1 MKSSNISIVAIG
13 ASAGG
18 LDALQHLLS
27 NLPAVE
33 DACLIV
39 AQHLSPSHK
48 SILTQLLNRETEL
61 TVVEATSKTTLKAG
75 MVYITPPDREISV
88 EKGKIVLRKE
98 STVAGPKPSVN
109 VLFNSLAKQTTHRV
123 VGVIL
128 SGTGSD
134 GAQGVVAL
142 HEAGGYVIVQSPE
155 TAKFDSMPKAAIQ
168 TGVVDEIVS
177 VNEIGASIQ
186 AHLLGKKRHIEA
198 DTKDV
203 MTDSMSRIF
212 YLLGKRTGADF
223 SNYKPGTVARRL
235 EKRLSHLGISD
246 IDNYVSLIERDPSE
260 ADEMFKTILIGVTT
274 FFRDPD
280 AFSELRKL
288 LESLIADKRDVVPIR
303 VWVPGCST
311 GQEAYSIAMML
322 NQILTEQ
329 KSTFTFQIF
338 ATDID
343 DRAIAIARRGLY
355 PAKELDSIPELY
367 HREAITLV
375 GDHIELSKSIRSRVL
390 FSKHD
395 LLQNPPFLKLDLVS
409 CRNVLI
415 YFNATLQQRVFPAF
429 QNALKTGG
437 ILFLGK
443 SETIG
448 GFTNMFGSVSAK
460 YRLYRRKQGAMNTL
474 KYPTAKLLSTSTHKP
489 SRAEPRL
496 QKPTLNEMVRET
508 LYNAYE
514 HPYVVVNESFD
525 VLEVNGD
532 VRLIVTLATGQI
544 QSNLLKMVHPDLQLD
559 VRSALAQV
567 QKLRTGM
574 KGRVRRFE
582 PFGPL
587 QYIRISALPVLNQ
600 TDSETMIMVIFE
612 TIDLKDVVSSEAK
625 PRIKGRVHE
634 LEQELASTKLQLETY
649 IEVIENSNEELQSLN
664 EELQG
669 MNEEFQSSNEELET
683 SNEELQSANEEIQIT
698 YSELKSAHEEL
709 EARELALELSQA
721 NAQALLNNDLQAFVM
736 VDSAYKVQRFNHKA
750 DHTFRQ
756 LHGRTIAVDDSII
769 DLLPSGQVERFMRHF
784 KTALSGKPTSIELE
798 VTDAQDQ
805 QRWFAMHFSPAADRT
820 GAIRNV
826 SIGVLD
832 VTDLKIAL
840 STLNSSER
848 LVNAVFNATSNGICI
863 TDENGMFVDM
873 NDNYCTIY
881 GYAKEELIGT
891 HFTRKVAPE
900 HEIIMRKA
908 HDDFILDGIEPPGEF
923 DVVDKMGNTLT
934 VKVSAELL
942 IDPDGKR
949 YKVTSIENITEF
961 KRSQAD
967 LLKSQVKIT
976 QSEAIMAEAQRF
988 AKMGSWNFDFRT
1000 DSLTWTDALYDVF
1013 GADRETF
1020 TETHKSFLDLIHPD
1034 DRAFA
1039 EQTSKRSQETGEP
1052 FNITYRITTPTGEL
1066 RIIEEFGYTEKD
1078 ESGRVVRL
1086 FGTAQ
1091 DVTDRNRA
1099 EQRYRSLVENGGDAI
1114 AIIGADGRPSYVS
1127 PSITKVLG
1135 YSEEEAL
1142 NLNLFT
1148 IIHPDDVE
1156 GVSAKMAE
1164 VMQHPGVPIQGH
1176 TSRTLHK
1183 DGSWRWLEATITNMF
1198 SDPNIKGIV
1207 DNFRDVTDSVL
1218 TSRLEQLERVMMEDS
1233 IKEGADL
1240 DAILTVYLRGIES
1253 NFPQMQCTIMMVQD
1267 GRVLTRIAPSL
1278 EPELWKSFDG
1288 KPIGPNHGSCGTAAH
1303 TGKLVIVSD
1312 IAKDP
1317 LWKNYRKVAL
1327 KHGMKACWSQPIFD
1341 SKGRV
1346 MATFANYYTE
1356 INEPSEKELELFH
1369 RSASLLGVIMESHH
1383 RSQALYDSNERF
1395 EYVTKA
1401 TSDAI
1406 YDWDVVNDVFTW
1418 GDGFHRLFGYPK
1430 SEEPFRLE
1438 TWNALT
1444 HPDDRQKSELDW
1456 QSFFHD
1462 SRQNNWTNSFRF
1474 LRSDGSFAYVDE
1486 IGYLIRDTKGVPIRM
1501 IGVLRDVS
1509 ADQLIKIQRQLQ
1521 RDLSDLFKTS
1531 SHLENTLSSVLAQL
1545 TGFCGYEA
1553 GEIWIKNHDETYM
1566 NLISTYS
1573 IGDPVS
1579 LFHNES
1585 KAFRQFEKGYGL
1597 PGFVWKNQERL
1608 LWNDIDSDDDFLRR
1622 DAAKMSTLK
1631 SAVGIPLTYNGE
1643 AIGALILFSVENQR
1657 DSDERLHYLR
1667 PLESFLG
1674 AEIKRKQQEE
1684 ELHNYFT
1691 SSPDILAI
1699 ASRKGQFIKVNP
1711 AFCTITGY
1719 TAEELTSKPFEHFV
1733 HPDDRTSTQDEF
1745 DTIITQSKHSNG
1757 FLNRYVTKSGD
1768 PVWISWSTSDVFG
1781 ENGFTFA
1788 YGRNV
1793 TEMIRLQ
1800 ELFDNAAKLAVIGS
1814 WEVDLVKGTVFWSD
1828 ITRVIHEVDKD
1839 FEPDLSRGLDFYRPD
1854 VRPIIEGA
1862 VNTAIQNQE
1871 SWDLEL
1877 PIITAKGNERWVRTI
1892 GKPEFR
1898 DGTCVRIFG
1907 SFQDIHQRK
1916 QSEELVRETN
1926 ERFQI
1931 VTEATNDAIWDYNV
1945 VNNDLVWGRGF
1956 LTQFGYDPDIESPS
1970 FNHWASLIHPEDR
1983 ERIITNVDDYFR
1995 DSDRKNWYEEY
2006 RFLKSDGTYAAVIDR
2021 AVMIRNA
2028 ENEVIRVVGAMTDI
2042 TYRITHEDSLKRLNH
2057 QLEKHAK
2064 ELEISNAE
2072 LEQFAYVASHD
2083 LQEPLRMITSFLSQL
2098 EKKYSDRLDPK
2109 AHQYIHFAVDGA
2121 SRMRGIILDLL
2132 EFSRIGRLSSDNE
2145 TFQLKDL
2152 VDEYQLLRAKLI
2164 QEKSALVMCGKLP
2177 VLNTHRS
2184 QVAQVM
2190 NNLLDNAIK
2199 YAKTGV
2205 KPEIRIQ
2212 SKKNGAFWEISVSD
2226 NGIGISNE
2234 YFDKIF
2240 VIFQRLHD
2248 KTQYSGTGM
2257 GLAIVKKIVDNLGG
2271 SIWVSSVEGKG
2282 STFTFTIPTE

>member
-1 MKSSNISIVAIG
+1 MTLGGETHLKSPTLTIVAIG

-27 NLPAVE
+27 HLAPLEN
-33 DACLIV
+33 ACLIV

-48 SILTQLLNRETEL
+48 SILTQLLDRETEL

-98 STVAGPKPSVN
+98 PTVAGPKPSVN

-186 AHLLGKKRHIEA
+186 AHLLGKTRDIEA
-198 DTKDV
+198 DAMDV

-223 SNYKPGTVARRL
+223 SNYKSGTVGRRL
-235 EKRLSHLGISD
+235 EKRLSQLGISD
-246 IDNYVSLIERDPSE
+246 IDDYVSLIERDPSE
-260 ADEMFKTILIGVTT
+260 ADEMFNTILIGVTT
-274 FFRDPD
+274 FFRDPA

-288 LESLIADKRDVVPIR
+288 IQSLIVDKRDVEPIR

-322 NQILTEQ
+322 NQILREQ

-355 PAKELDSIPELY
+355 PANELDSIPELY
-367 HREAITLV
+367 HREAINRV
-375 GDHIELSKSIRSRVL
+375 GEQIELSKSIRSRVL

-395 LLQNPPFLKLDLVS
+395 LTQNPPFLKLDLVS
-409 CRNVLI
+409 CRNLLI
-415 YFNATLQQRVFPAF
+415 YFNATLQQRVFPVF
-429 QNALKTGG
+429 QNALKAGG

-448 GFTNMFGSVSAK
+448 NFTDLFGSVNARNK
-460 YRLYRRKQGAMNTL
+460 LYRRKPGAMGAL
-474 KYPTAKLLSTSTHKP
+474 KYPTAKTLSTSTSTP
-489 SRAEPRL
+489 SSAETRP
-496 QKPTLNEMVRET
+496 QKPTLHDRVRET
-508 LYNAYE
+508 LFSAYE

-532 VRLIVTLATGQI
+532 VRLIVTLAAGQI
-544 QSNLLKMVHPDLQLD
+544 QTNLLKMVHQDLHLD
-559 VRSALAQV
+559 VRSVLTQV
-567 QKLRTGM
+567 QKNRTGI
-574 KGRVRRFE
+574 KGRIRRFE

-587 QYIRISALPVLNQ
+587 QYVRISALPVLSQ
-600 TDSETMIMVIFE
+600 TDSQTTIMVIFE

-625 PRIKGRVHE
+625 PRTQGRVHE

-698 YSELKSAHEEL
+698 YSELKVAHEEL

-721 NAQALLNNDLQAFVM
+721 NAHALLNNDLQAFVM

-784 KTALSGKPTSIELE
+784 KTALNGKPASIELE
-798 VTDAQDQ
+798 VTDVQDQ

-820 GAIRNV
+820 GAIHNV

-832 VTDLKIAL
+832 VTDLKVAL
-840 STLNSSER
+840 STLNSRER

-863 TDENGMFVDM
+863 TDENGLFVDM

-891 HFTRKVAPE
+891 QFSRMVAPE
-900 HEIIMRKA
+900 HEAFMRKA
-908 HDDFILDGIEPPGEF
+908 HDDFILNGHEPPGEF
-923 DVVDKMGNTLT
+923 EVVDKMGNPLT

-949 YKVTSIENITEF
+949 YKVTTIEDVTEF
-961 KRSQAD
+961 KRSQAE

-988 AKMGSWNFDFRT
+988 AQMGSWNFDFRT

-1020 TETHKSFLDLIHPD
+1020 KETHKSFLDLIHPD
-1034 DRAFA
+1034 DRDYA

-1052 FNITYRITTPTGEL
+1052 FNITYRITTPTGEHRL
-1066 RIIEEFGYTEKD
+1066 IEEFGYTEMD

-1091 DVTDRNRA
+1091 NVTDRNRA

-1114 AIIGADGRPSYVS
+1114 AIIGADGRPTYVS
-1127 PSITKVLG
+1127 PSITNVLG
-1135 YSEEEAL
+1135 YTEKEAL
-1142 NLNLFT
+1142 DLNLFT
-1148 IIHPDDVE
+1148 IIHPDDVN
-1156 GVSAKMAE
+1156 GVVEKMQIALAN
-1164 VMQHPGVPIQGH
+1164 PGVPTKGY
-1176 TSRTLHK
+1176 TSRTKHK
-1183 DGSWRWLEATITNMF
+1183 DGTWRWLEATITNLLD
-1198 SDPNIKGIV
+1198 DPNIMGII

-1253 NFPQMQCTIMMVQD
+1253 NFPHMHCTIMTVKD
-1267 GRVLTRIAPSL
+1267 GMVLTRTAPSL
-1278 EPELWKSFDG
+1278 APELWNSFDK
-1288 KPIGPNHGSCGTAAH
+1288 KPIGPNHGSCGTAAY
-1303 TGKLVIVSD
+1303 TGKPVIVSD
-1312 IAKDP
+1312 IATDPKWKSFRKD
-1317 LWKNYRKVAL
+1317 AL
-1327 KHGMKACWSQPIFD
+1327 SHGIKACWSQPIFD

-1346 MATFANYYTE
+1346 MATFAYYFHQKKA
-1356 INEPSEKELELFH
+1356 PSEKELELFL

-1406 YDWDVVNDVFTW
+1406 YDWDVVNDDFSW
-1418 GDGFHRLFGYPK
+1418 GDGFHRLFGHPK
-1430 SEEPFRLE
+1430 SESPFRLND
-1438 TWNALT
+1438 WIALT
-1444 HPDDRQKSELDW
+1444 HPEDSTEHESPWLDFFNDRQK
-1456 QSFFHD
+1456 Q
-1462 SRQNNWTNSFRF
+1462 NWTNSFRF
-1474 LRSDGSFAYVDE
+1474 RRSDGSYAYVDE
-1486 IGYLIRDTKGVPIRM
+1486 IGYMIRDAKGAPIRM

-1509 ADQLIKIQRQLQ
+1509 NEQLKKIQLSVQ
-1521 RDLSDLFKTS
+1521 RELAELFK
-1531 SHLENTLSSVLAQL
+1531 ENTDLDSTLTNVLAYL
-1545 TGFCGYEA
+1545 SKFGGFET
-1553 GEIWIKNHDETYM
+1553 GEIWLKNYDSTVLNLMSIYQTSKQGKTYFKQ
-1566 NLISTYS
+1566 SKS
-1573 IGDPVS
+1573 I
-1579 LFHNES
+1579 
-1585 KAFRQFEKGYGL
+1585 RQFKMGEGL
-1597 PGFVWKNQERL
+1597 PGTVWKNPKRHI
-1608 LWNDIDSDDDFLRR
+1608 WTDIDTKTEFLRR
-1622 DAAKMSTLK
+1622 DAAKIAGLK
-1631 SAVGIPLTYNGE
+1631 SAFAIPLRHNEECIGVLMFGSTLIQQEMNGQ
-1643 AIGALILFSVENQR
+1643 FDVFT
-1657 DSDERLHYLR
+1657 
-1667 PLESFLG
+1667 PLESILG
-1674 AEIKRKQQEE
+1674 AEIKRKQQEN
-1684 ELHNYFT
+1684 ELHHFFS

-1699 ASRKGQFIKVNP
+1699 ASPKGHFVKVNP
-1711 AFCTITGY
+1711 VFCALTGY
-1719 TAEELTSKPFEHFV
+1719 SEEELTTQPFETFM
-1733 HPDDRTSTQDEF
+1733 HPDDLGKPSANNV
-1745 DTIITQSKHSNG
+1745 I
-1757 FLNRYVTKSGD
+1757 NRYISKTGD
-1768 PVWISWSTSDVFG
+1768 VIWISWNSSVVFG
-1781 ENGFTFA
+1781 EDGFIYA
-1788 YGRNV
+1788 YGRNM
-1793 TEMIRLQ
+1793 TDMIRLQ
-1800 ELFDNAAKLAVIGS
+1800 ELFDNAAKLAIIGS

-1828 ITRVIHEVDKD
+1828 ITRDIHEVDKD
-1839 FEPDLSRGLDFYRPD
+1839 FVPDLSKGLDFYRPD
-1854 VRPIIEGA
+1854 MRPIIEVA
-1862 VNTAIQNQE
+1862 VNTAIQNHE
-1871 SWDLEL
+1871 NWDLEL
-1877 PIITAKGNERWVRTI
+1877 PIITAKGNERWIRTI

-1898 DGTCVRIFG
+1898 DGTCVRIYG

-1916 QSEELVRETN
+1916 KSEELIRETN
-1926 ERFQI
+1926 ERFHI
-1931 VTEATNDAIWDYNV
+1931 VTEATNDAIWDYEITKNE
-1945 VNNDLVWGRGF
+1945 LFWGKGF
-1956 LTQFGYDPDIESPS
+1956 RTQFGYDVDMEKPTFDRLI
-1970 FNHWASLIHPEDR
+1970 SLIHPEDR
-1983 ERIITNVDDYFR
+1983 ERIVLKIEHFFGNH
-1995 DSDRKNWYEEY
+1995 DSKNWFEEY
-2006 RFLKSDGTYAAVIDR
+2006 RFLKADGTYATVMDR
-2021 AVMIRNA
+2021 AVFIRDA
-2028 ENEVIRVVGAMTDI
+2028 KGRVIRVVGAMTDI
-2042 TYRITHEDSLKRLNH
+2042 TYRRTHEDSLKKLNY
-2057 QLEKHAK
+2057 QLQKHTK
-2064 ELEISNAE
+2064 ELEMSNAE

-2121 SRMRGIILDLL
+2121 NRMRGIILDLL
-2132 EFSRIGRLSSDNE
+2132 EFSRVGRLSSDKV
-2145 TFQLKDL
+2145 TFEFKVL

-2164 QEKSALVMCGKLP
+2164 QEKSALVICGKLP
-2177 VLNTHRS
+2177 VLNTYRS

-2212 SKKNGAFWEISVSD
+2212 SKKNGGFWEISVSD
-2226 NGIGISNE
+2226 NGIGISE
-2234 YFDKIF
+2234 DYYDKIF
-2240 VIFQRLHD
+2240 IIFQRLHD
-2248 KTQYSGTGM
+2248 KTEYTGSGI

-2271 SIWVSSVEGKG
+2271 SIWVHSVEGKG
-2282 STFTFTIPTE
+2282 STFTFTIPAE